1 MDIEQRK
8 QSPVVRPSL
17 PVDFLGPRVGSFE
30 DRIISLFNYASSRT
44 EPCIVLLDDIEH
56 IVGNASATPGSKNN
70 KEGSII
76 DDFSPK
82 GTHLLSRS
90 RSIFLSAID
99 LLRSSPLQLRSDLL
113 VICTSQTEVYSCYS
127 DRFDC
132 VHHLNETGPD
142 AFGRREILMRFLLLT
157 GRSGRNEMDNVIET
171 CECSDALPA
180 SVENLII
187 DVVQCTVGR
196 SIGEISNVCRRAIVG
211 VSKYRDNDVDNTL
224 SLSHWMRSVL
234 LHIKRLV
241 QTVNPASLGAGE
253 SSNVSGITVL
263 TSRDLARWGVVAK
276 LGGGGRNKDKFMD
289 LQPESWTH
297 QEGNINSLMER
308 AEPLLP
314 LLGASACQ
322 AWEVLKKTIIV
333 PLCHSDIMDELL
345 GKKNDPLHSSA
356 FVRCGVLLAGG
367 PGTGKTT
374 LAYHCANVAASY
386 NPSIRLI
393 EVPCTSL
400 ITKEVGGSER
410 AVRDIF
416 SRARRASPCILLLEG
431 VENLAPPRGGDN
443 TTEGTMD
450 RLLSTLLIE
459 IDGIASS
466 SPTIMSSPQGIAVI
480 GITHDEQRIDPALR
494 RPGRLQRCII
504 LPSPGLQER
513 IEIISREIEGFDI
526 NFVSSSPTSST
537 NDDEN
542 NIPLVKNKE
551 QLSQIIAV
559 QTSGMTAA
567 EVVAVCNNV
576 RMMKVRQ
583 VVNEMSAD
591 GDSNYPIL
599 SNHIKIPL
607 SYFFES
613 LKDHVKI

>member
-1 MDIEQRK
+1 M
-8 QSPVVRPSL
+8 
-17 PVDFLGPRVGSFE
+17 
-30 DRIISLFNYASSRT
+30 
-44 EPCIVLLDDIEH
+44 
-56 IVGNASATPGSKNN
+56 
-70 KEGSII
+70 
-76 DDFSPK
+76 
-82 GTHLLSRS
+82 
-90 RSIFLSAID
+90 
-99 LLRSSPLQLRSDLL
+99 
-113 VICTSQTEVYSCYS
+113 
-127 DRFDC
+127 
-132 VHHLNETGPD
+132 HHLNETGPD
-142 AFGRREILMRFLLLT
+142 AHKRREILISFLLLT
-157 GRSGRNEMDNVIET
+157 GRSCRGEMDNVIET
-171 CECSDALPA
+171 CECSDAPLA
-180 SVENLII
+180 SVEDLII

-211 VSKYRDNDVDNTL
+211 VSKSFTCRAMDSDCDRDRDNDVDTTL
-224 SLSHWMRSVL
+224 SLSHWMRAVL
-234 LHIKRLV
+234 LHIKRLI

-276 LGGGGRNKDKFMD
+276 LGEGRRSKDNIMD
-289 LQPESWTH
+289 LQPENCAH
-297 QEGNINSLMER
+297 REGNINSLAER

-314 LLGASACQ
+314 LLGAGACQ

-466 SPTIMSSPQGIAVI
+466 SSTIMSSPQGIAVI

-526 NFVSSSPTSST
+526 NFVSSTPTSFT
-537 NDDEN
+537 NDDDEN

-576 RMMKVRQ
+576 RMMKIRQ
-583 VVNEMSAD
+583 VINEKSV
-591 GDSNYPIL
+591 DSDSDHPIF
-599 SNHIKIPL
+599 SDHIKIPL
-607 SYFFES
+607 DYFFES
-613 LKDHVKI
+613 LKNHVKI

>member
-1 MDIEQRK
+1 
-8 QSPVVRPSL
+8 
-17 PVDFLGPRVGSFE
+17 
-30 DRIISLFNYASSRT
+30 
-44 EPCIVLLDDIEH
+44 
-56 IVGNASATPGSKNN
+56 
-70 KEGSII
+70 
-76 DDFSPK
+76 
-82 GTHLLSRS
+82 
-90 RSIFLSAID
+90 
-99 LLRSSPLQLRSDLL
+99 
-113 VICTSQTEVYSCYS
+113 
-127 DRFDC
+127 
-132 VHHLNETGPD
+132 
-142 AFGRREILMRFLLLT
+142 MRFLLLT

-276 LGGGGRNKDKFMD
+276 LGEGRRSKDNIMD
-289 LQPESWTH
+289 LQPENCAH
-297 QEGNINSLMER
+297 REGNINSLAKR

-314 LLGASACQ
+314 LLGAGACQ

-542 NIPLVKNKE
+542 SIPLVKNKE

-576 RMMKVRQ
+576 RMMKIRQ
-583 VVNEMSAD
+583 VINEKSV
-591 GDSNYPIL
+591 DSDSDHPIF
-599 SNHIKIPL
+599 SDHIKIPL
-607 SYFFES
+607 DYFFES
-613 LKDHVKI
+613 LKNHVKI